1 MADGR
6 LEPKGPTGSPA
17 GYTAAGLWIDKP
29 EAHRLEPESQA
40 GTTASDDARTTG
52 ESSGK
57 SRQSA
62 EARQAERMRSEEEEE
77 ERQRQ
82 EERLKRDEAEKEA
95 EERVLRFSYGD
106 LVINE
111 LQSMALNS
119 RSGRVR
125 IKALELLG
133 KTVGLFNL

>member
-1 MADGR
+1 MLTAKQEKFIQEIYMQSNASKAYKSTYPNKMSSKTVWEAASR
-6 LEPKGPTGSPA
+6 LSKNPKVVA
-17 GYTAAGLWIDKP
+17 
-29 EAHRLEPESQA
+29 RLDE
-40 GTTASDDARTTG
+40 
-52 ESSGK
+52 
-57 SRQSA
+57 
-62 EARQAERMRSEEEEE
+62 
-77 ERQRQ
+77 
-82 EERLKRDEAEKEA
+82 LKAEKEA
-95 EERVLRFSYGD
+95 EERVLRLSYGD

>member
-1 MADGR
+1 MITFNQKKFIENLYSGVSYSCAYRQSYNPKRMSSKTVWEAASRLSKNPKVVAR
-6 LEPKGPTGSPA
+6 LE
-17 GYTAAGLWIDKP
+17 
-29 EAHRLEPESQA
+29 E
-40 GTTASDDARTTG
+40 
-52 ESSGK
+52 
-57 SRQSA
+57 
-62 EARQAERMRSEEEEE
+62 
-77 ERQRQ
+77 
-82 EERLKRDEAEKEA
+82 LKAEKEA
-95 EERVLRFSYGD
+95 EERVLRLSYGD